1 MGLGEVDGSRM
12 YLAEE
17 LIELGC
23 GAPSSLK
30 IINISHIITIII
42 VVITITA
49 AINGRLLG
57 ARDHTHLFS
66 FNLHSSPVNFCSS
79 VVFSPLV
86 R

>member
-1 MGLGEVDGSRM
+1 MGLEVDASRM

-17 LIELGC
+17 LIELGY
-23 GAPSSLK
+23 GAPSSL
-30 IINISHIITIII
+30 IINISHVITIII

-49 AINGRLLG
+49 AINGRLLC

-66 FNLHSSPVNFCSS
+66 FNLHSSPVNFCNS

>member
-1 MGLGEVDGSRM
+1 MNRSRM

-17 LIELGC
+17 LIELGS

-42 VVITITA
+42 DVITITA

-57 ARDHTHLFS
+57 ARDHPHLFS